1 MHRLFCLLAV
11 LAVACTN
18 GEAQSPKD
26 ESPPALDRTFDA
38 KRAWDHL
45 AAQVAIGPRESGSE
59 GAEKTRKHIEEA
71 LTAAGLRPVRES
83 FQSQTPIGPID
94 FANVYA
100 DLVGTGGD
108 EQAIFVIAS
117 HFDTKRLGPDFV
129 GANDGGSSTAVLLEL
144 ARVMATADRRP
155 VTYRFL
161 FLDGEEAVNHSWRD
175 PDNRYGS
182 RHHVEQLK
190 NTSVGQRVKLCV
202 LLDMVG
208 DKDLKFTQDEYST
221 TEVVRLFEKAGKAGG
236 LGKHLW
242 AKRMPILDDHISFSE
257 GLSIPV
263 IDLIDFEYGPR
274 NKYWHTKEDS
284 LDKCSKESLEA
295 TGRLV
300 LLTLPELEA
309 RYGR

>member
-1 MHRLFCLLAV
+1 MLRLFCLLTC
-11 LAVACTN
+11 LTVACTN
-18 GEAQSPKD
+18 GDAQSPPA
-26 ESPPALDRTFDA
+26 ESTTPLDRTFDA
-38 KRAWDHL
+38 EKAWNHL
-45 AAQVAIGPRESGSE
+45 VAQVAIGPRHSGSE
-59 GAEKTRKHIEEA
+59 GAERTRKQISDA
-71 LTAAGLRPVRES
+71 LTAAGLSPVIES
-83 FQSQTPIGPID
+83 FQSSTPIGPID

-108 EQAIFVIAS
+108 DQPIFVLAS
-117 HFDTKRLGPDFV
+117 HFDTKRLQPDFV

-144 ARVMATADRRP
+144 ARVMAAAPRRT

-182 RHHVEQLK
+182 RHHVERIKKTGL
-190 NTSVGQRVKLCV
+190 NQRVKLCV

-208 DKDLKFTQDEYST
+208 DKDLKFTLDEYST

-236 LGKHLW
+236 LGKYMW

-274 NKYWHTKEDS
+274 NSYWHTSEDT

-295 TGRLV
+295 AGRLV

-309 RYGR
+309 RFGK